1 MIDSS
6 VKHLEQKSPIQ
17 TLKKLLAM
25 KEAAVF
31 LIIVVMS
38 IILSILSP
46 YFLSSSNLLT
56 ALMGLS
62 SDGIVVIGVTI
73 ALILGGL
80 DLSVGSVMGL
90 TAMTA
95 AYCAKLGVN
104 IWVSIV
110 IALAV
115 GSLCGLINGF
125 FIGKVGLNPFITTLA
140 MQGIAKGTTLL
151 TTQGSSISV
160 SGAPAAF
167 KWIGSGKVFGIPAII
182 LIFVSFAI
190 IGDFVLRYS
199 EPFRKVFYIGSSEKA
214 ARLSG
219 INITKIKISVYVL
232 TAFLASI
239 SGILSLAR
247 FSAST
252 PTTGAGTELRAIS
265 AAVIGGASLAG
276 GEGSILGAVLGVI
289 LLNIVNNG
297 LILLNVSVYGQDL
310 ISGLILLLAV
320 TLDHVSHTKRMK
332 RMKH

>member
-1 MIDSS
+1 MNDSS
-6 VKHLEQKSPIQ
+6 VKSAGGQSPLLA
-17 TLKKLLAM
+17 LKKLLAM

-31 LIIVVMS
+31 LIIVAMS

-46 YFLSSSNLLT
+46 YFLSSSNLVT
-56 ALMGLS
+56 ALIGLS
-62 SDGIVVIGVTI
+62 NDGIVVVGITI

-90 TAMTA
+90 ACMTA
-95 AYCAKLGVN
+95 AFCAKLGLN
-104 IWVSIV
+104 IWLAII
-110 IALAV
+110 IALIT
-115 GSLCGLINGF
+115 GSLAGLINGIM
-125 FIGKVGLNPFITTLA
+125 IGKVGLNPFITTLA
-140 MQGIAKGTTLL
+140 MQGIAKGITLL

-160 SGAPAAF
+160 MGAPASF
-167 KWIGSGKVFGIPAII
+167 LMIGKGKLAGIPYIVI
-182 LIFVSFAI
+182 IFVLVAV
-190 IGDFVLRYS
+190 IGDFILRYS

-219 INITKIKISVYVL
+219 INIVKIKICVYTL
-232 TAFLASI
+232 TAFLASFA
-239 SGILSLAR
+239 GILSLAR
-247 FSAST
+247 FKAST

-276 GEGSILGAVLGVI
+276 GEGSILGAVLGVV

-320 TLDHVSHTKRMK
+320 TLDHLSHTKRMK